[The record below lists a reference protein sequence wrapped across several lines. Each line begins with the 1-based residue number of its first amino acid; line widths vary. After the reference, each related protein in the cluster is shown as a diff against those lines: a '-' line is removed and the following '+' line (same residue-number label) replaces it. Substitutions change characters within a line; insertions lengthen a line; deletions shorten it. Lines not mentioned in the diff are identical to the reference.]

1 VPQSWKI
8 YYQDA
13 EGQWQP
19 VSNPDRYGV
28 QKGTGNTVRFDP
40 VTTRAVKLEVKQP
53 KKNSSGVFE
62 WEVK

>member
-1 VPQSWKI
+1 
-8 YYQDA
+8 
-13 EGQWQP
+13 

-28 QKGTGNTVRFDP
+28 QKGTGNTVHFDP